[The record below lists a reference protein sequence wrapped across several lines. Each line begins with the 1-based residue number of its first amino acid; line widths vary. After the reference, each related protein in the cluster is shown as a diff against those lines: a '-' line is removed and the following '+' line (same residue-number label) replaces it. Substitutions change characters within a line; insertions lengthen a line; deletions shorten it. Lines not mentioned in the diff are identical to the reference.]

1 MEESTQAARRPCS
14 TPRGSH
20 TPSVAARP
28 IIWRTLTLAV
38 LVSLALPAAALADT
52 SVSISDSGYAPA
64 SVTVKRGDV
73 VTWVNDGTQQHTV
86 TSDDGTTMQSDVL
99 GPGDSF
105 ATLFETAGTFT
116 YRSTVA
122 GDAMSGT
129 VVVEAGPL
137 PPTTGPTPPT
147 GTVPEGFEPG
157 PGITGTTTDAVTPQ
171 PDESDRPTALLV
183 AGVAAAVVVAAALLA
198 ALRTDRVAACR
209 RRPGSAPG
217 AAHQRPYR
225 RDGAE
230 APRRAPPGTP
240 GCDAR
245 CSQANDA
252 SPTAMCG
259 ANAVTMS
266 SSVISSS
273 SSASARAT

>member
-1 MEESTQAARRPCS
+1 
-14 TPRGSH
+14 
-20 TPSVAARP
+20 
-28 IIWRTLTLAV
+28 
-38 LVSLALPAAALADT
+38 
-52 SVSISDSGYAPA
+52 
-64 SVTVKRGDV
+64 VTVKRGDV
-73 VTWVNDGTQQHTV
+73 VTWVN
-86 TSDDGTTMQSDVL
+86 DGTTMQSDVL

-137 PPTTGPTPPT
+137 PTTTGPTPPT

-198 ALRTDRVAACR
+198 AWLVR
-209 RRPGSAPG
+209 RR
-217 AAHQRPYR
+217 R
-225 RDGAE
+225 R
-230 APRRAPPGTP
+230 PRRAPRYGPAGWPPSGGDPGQRLERLTNALTGEMEPKRLVELRQVHPAATP
-240 GCDAR
+240 VALRRTTRAR
-245 CSQANDA
+245 RRCAA
-252 SPTAMCG
+252 PT
-259 ANAVTMS
+259 
-266 SSVISSS
+266 
-273 SSASARAT
+273 R